1 MEKLVE
7 LTEKEVHIDF
17 VLNAKCRANVR
28 LKSLSTTTT
37 IAFKVQTSSPD
48 KFMVNHPTGLIP
60 PLSYAI
66 FQVILKP
73 QTHFPTTYPRSPAD
87 RFLIKTAQF
96 FPNSS
101 KTTHPA
107 ATVDINSGFSSIP
120 DGSTQDQKLRVVY
133 LGAFLLR
140 HAVSCGDYFA
150 AKNLIKRQR
159 SIMAELS
166 PRESESLL
174 RVATE
179 LANPE
184 KMVCLLLEAGLKV
197 EARVQLDNVNYEVDC
212 SKWTSKGWDELHV
225 AAALDRTEE
234 VLEFVK
240 KNGAGRNS
248 LDCRDNMGRTP
259 LHVAAGKGNIQC
271 ARVLL
276 ELGADKDA
284 KSRDGRTALHRAAF
298 NGDRW
303 MVELLIDTGADPTI
317 RNDRGR
323 TPLDVALDKGH
334 VSNSHFAI
342 ET

>member
-1 MEKLVE
+1 
-7 LTEKEVHIDF
+7 
-17 VLNAKCRANVR
+17 
-28 LKSLSTTTT
+28 
-37 IAFKVQTSSPD
+37 
-48 KFMVNHPTGLIP
+48 
-60 PLSYAI
+60 
-66 FQVILKP
+66 
-73 QTHFPTTYPRSPAD
+73 
-87 RFLIKTAQF
+87 
-96 FPNSS
+96 
-101 KTTHPA
+101 
-107 ATVDINSGFSSIP
+107 
-120 DGSTQDQKLRVVY
+120 
-133 LGAFLLR
+133 
-140 HAVSCGDYFA
+140 
-150 AKNLIKRQR
+150 
-159 SIMAELS
+159 MAELS

-259 LHVAAGKGNIQC
+259 LHVAVGKGNIQC
-271 ARVLL
+271 ARVLV

-284 KSRDGRTALHRAAF
+284 KSRDGRTALHRAAV
-298 NGDRW
+298 NGDRQ
-303 MVELLIDTGADPTI
+303 MVELLIEMGADPTI

-334 VSNSHFAI
+334 VSNFDLSI
-342 ET
+342 ETFNQE